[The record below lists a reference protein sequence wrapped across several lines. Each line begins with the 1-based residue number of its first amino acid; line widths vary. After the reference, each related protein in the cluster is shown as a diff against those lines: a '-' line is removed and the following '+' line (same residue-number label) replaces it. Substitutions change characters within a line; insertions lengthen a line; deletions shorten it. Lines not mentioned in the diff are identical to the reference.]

1 MTTHTQESKSV
12 RKFVATRRA
21 SFSLLEILIVV
32 VVIGILATMTLPRL
46 MRKPPE
52 SEWKTVLD
60 ELNNLVTYGR
70 QEAIANKKVYRLH
83 FISNRTSGD
92 TVQVEV
98 EKDNPE
104 KPGEK
109 IFVTISSYYFKP
121 IYKVPQEITIQG
133 VYSGTKNEFEDSK
146 GNAYCYIVPDGL
158 VQEVTVQMDREI
170 KGQKSSMKFMMIP
183 FFGNFETH
191 EKE

>member
-1 MTTHTQESKSV
+1 MKKLAAFT
-12 RKFVATRRA
+12 
-21 SFSLLEILIVV
+21 LLEILIVV
-32 VVIGILATMTLPRL
+32 VVIGIMATMTLPRL
-46 MRKPPE
+46 MKSPPE

-60 ELNNLVTYGR
+60 ELNNLVSYGR

-83 FISNRTSGD
+83 FIANRTSGD

-104 KPGEK
+104 KPGDK
-109 IFVTISSYYFKP
+109 IYSAISSYYFKP
-121 IYKVPQEITIQG
+121 TYKVPQEITIQG
-133 VYSGTKNEFEDSK
+133 VYIDKKNELEENK

-170 KGQKSSMKFMMIP
+170 KGQKSSMKFIMIP
-183 FFGNFETH
+183 FFGNFEAH